1 VVRLRS
7 TWILSLALVGGCAG
21 GPRDTTL
28 AIVNDVCEPTAVIA
42 PVDASEAQLASIDD
56 ALSMWAALGFDQ
68 LARGAPAAGEQEV
81 SIVFQD
87 AAEMFHG
94 LYDDE
99 HGVVYINLKLTDEN
113 QRTVTVAHEI
123 GHSLG
128 LLHVDPAERV
138 SVMNPANL
146 VVEPN
151 AGDADQLVA
160 LWGACV
166 D

>member
-1 VVRLRS
+1 MVRLRC
-7 TWILSLALVGGCAG
+7 TLILSLAIASGCASR
-21 GPRDTTL
+21 PRDTTL
-28 AIVNDVCEPTAVIA
+28 EIVNDVCEPTAVIPA
-42 PVDASEAQLASIDD
+42 ADASDAQLASVDE
-56 ALSMWAALGFDQ
+56 ALAMWAALGFDQ
-68 LARGAPAAGEQEV
+68 LERGDAAAGEQTV

-87 AAEMFHG
+87 AADMFHG

-99 HGVVYINLKLTDEN
+99 HGVVYVNQRLTDDH
-113 QRTVTVAHEI
+113 QRAVTLAHEL

-128 LLHVDPAERV
+128 LLHVDPAARV

-160 LWGACV
+160 LWGACG

>member
-1 VVRLRS
+1 MVRLRS
-7 TWILSLALVGGCAG
+7 TWILSLALVGGCAS
-21 GPRDTTL
+21 GPQDTTL
-28 AIVNDVCEPTAVIA
+28 DIVNDVCEPTAVIA
-42 PVDASEAQLASIDD
+42 PADASEAQLASIDE
-56 ALSMWAALGFDQ
+56 ALAMWAALGFDH
-68 LARGAPAAGEQEV
+68 LERVDPAAGEQQV
-81 SIVFQD
+81 AIVFQE

-99 HGVVYINLKLTDEN
+99 TGIVYINSKLTDDH
-113 QRTVTVAHEI
+113 QRAVTVAHEL

-128 LLHVDPAERV
+128 LLHVDPGARV

-151 AGDADQLVA
+151 LGDADELVA
-160 LWGACV
+160 MWGACR

>member
-1 VVRLRS
+1 LF
-7 TWILSLALVGGCAG
+7 LSLALVGGCASA
-21 GPRDTTL
+21 PQDTTL
-28 AIVNDVCEPTAVIA
+28 DIVNDVCEPTAVIA
-42 PVDASEAQLASIDD
+42 PSDASDGELASIDE
-56 ALSMWAALGFDQ
+56 ALAMWSALGFDQ
-68 LARGAPAAGEQEV
+68 LERAAPADGEQAV
-81 SIVFQD
+81 SIVFQE

-99 HGVVYINLKLTDEN
+99 HGVVYINSKLTDDH
-113 QRTVTVAHEI
+113 QRAVTVAHEL

-128 LLHVDPAERV
+128 LVHVDPGARI

-151 AGDADQLVA
+151 GGDAEELVA

>member
-1 VVRLRS
+1 
-7 TWILSLALVGGCAG
+7 
-21 GPRDTTL
+21 
-28 AIVNDVCEPTAVIA
+28 
-42 PVDASEAQLASIDD
+42 
-56 ALSMWAALGFDQ
+56 MWAALGIDQ
-68 LARGAPAAGEQEV
+68 LARGEPAAGEQEV
-81 SIVFQD
+81 SIVFQE

-99 HGVVYINLKLTDEN
+99 HGVVYINLKLTDDH
-113 QRTVTVAHEI
+113 QRAVTLAHEL

-128 LLHVDPAERV
+128 LLHVDPAARV

-151 AGDADQLVA
+151 AGDADELVA
-160 LWGACV
+160 LWGECG

>member
-7 TWILSLALVGGCAG
+7 TCILSLALVGGCAS

-28 AIVNDVCEPTAVIA
+28 DIVNDVCEPTAVIA
-42 PVDASEAQLASIDD
+42 PVDASEAQLTSIDE
-56 ALSMWAALGFDQ
+56 ALAMWAALGFDQ
-68 LARGAPAAGEQEV
+68 LERVAPTTGEQEV
-81 SIVFQD
+81 AIVFQD

-99 HGVVYINLKLTDEN
+99 HGVVYVNLKLTDDH
-113 QRTVTVAHEI
+113 QRAVTLAHEL

-128 LLHVDPAERV
+128 LLHVDPAARV

-151 AGDADQLVA
+151 AGDADELVA
-160 LWGACV
+160 LWGACI